1 MITTTESILVVEDEA
16 QIRKFLRIS
25 LEAQGYKVH
34 EARRGTEGL
43 EIAAQCN
50 PNLIILDLGLPDIDG
65 QDFILELRKWSQT
78 PVIVLSVRADEME
91 KVQALDAGV
100 NDYVTKPFGIS
111 ELMARVRAILR
122 SNEEIMPSRTE
133 FEFQGLVVNI
143 PNHEITLDGQII
155 NLSKKEFELLRLLI
169 THSGHILTHNQI
181 LREIWGDNHLGQTHY
196 LRVLVG
202 HLRQKLNDDPI
213 NPRFIKT
220 IQGIG
225 YRLA

>member
-43 EIAAQCN
+43 EIAARCN

-122 SNEEIMPSRTE
+122 SSEEVTPTRTE

-143 PNHEITLDGQII
+143 PNHEITLDGHIV